1 MSQVIVYTN
10 QTGSVSVCTP
20 SSDVDIQ
27 IVLSKDCPAGAIIVD
42 NNTLPQGSGVQFFDS
57 WELNGN
63 IVSVNIPKAK
73 SQQNSNLNQLAY
85 TENGHRAIKTLS
97 GLTNVL
103 SDSDWKTL
111 LNISQAA
118 IDNSTTTDELV
129 AAIIPVQ
136 EAITANAA
144 I

>member
-1 MSQVIVYTN
+1 MSFIIYPQENGQVAVI
-10 QTGSVSVCTP
+10 
-20 SSDVDIQ
+20 I
-27 IVLSKDCPAGAIIVD
+27 PAGDVNDAIKDIPFGKKYKIVD
-42 NNTLPQGSGVQFFDS
+42 SLNINNDFFNSYIFDENQGAVLDFS
-57 WELNGN
+57 
-63 IVSVNIPKAK
+63 KAK
-73 SQQNSNLNQLAY
+73 SQQNSNLNQLVY

-118 IDNSTTTDELV
+118 IDNSTTTNELV
-129 AAIIPVQ
+129 SAIVPVQ
-136 EAITANAA
+136 EAINANSA

>member
-10 QTGSVSVCTP
+10 QNGLVSVCIPTGEVP
-20 SSDVDIQ
+20 IQ
-27 IVLSKDCPAGAIIVD
+27 TVLSKDCPIGAIIVD
-42 NNTLPQGSGVQFFDS
+42 SSSFPQGSSSQFFDS
-57 WELNGN
+57 WELNGD
-63 IVSVNIPKAK
+63 IVSVDISKAK
-73 SQQNSNLNQLAY
+73 SQQNSNLNQLVY

-103 SDSDWKTL
+103 SDSDWKAL

-129 AAIIPVQ
+129 AAIVPVQ

>member
-1 MSQVIVYTN
+1 MSQVIIYTN
-10 QTGSVSVCTP
+10 SNGAVSVCIPTGEVP
-20 SSDVDIQ
+20 IET
-27 IVLSKDCPAGAIIVD
+27 VLSKDCPIGAIIVD
-42 NNTLPQGSGVQFFDS
+42 NSILPQGSGDQFFDS

-63 IVSVNIPKAK
+63 IVSVNISKAK
-73 SQQNSNLNQLAY
+73 AQQNSNFNQLVY
-85 TENGHRAIKTLS
+85 TENAHRAIKTLS

-118 IDNSTTTDELV
+118 IDNSTNTDELV
-129 AAIIPVQ
+129 AAIVPVQ

>member
-10 QTGSVSVCTP
+10 QNGSVSVCIPTGEVP
-20 SSDVDIQ
+20 IQ
-27 IVLSKDCPAGAIIVD
+27 TVLSKDCPIGAIIVD
-42 NNTLPQGSGVQFFDS
+42 SSSFPQGSSSQFFDS
-57 WELNGN
+57 WELNGD
-63 IVSVNIPKAK
+63 IVSVDISKAK
-73 SQQNSNLNQLAY
+73 SQQNSNLNQLVY

-103 SDSDWKTL
+103 SDSDWKAL

-129 AAIIPVQ
+129 AAIVPVQ
-136 EAITANAA
+136 EAITANSA